1 MAEELDEFPSA
12 FATDDVMPWE
22 RPAEPLR
29 WQWGADRG
37 KVLYDIASREL
48 LRKRRWLE
56 EKNGET
62 GHYFDALIQAI
73 DVVLMERQGE

>member
-1 MAEELDEFPSA
+1 VAEELDDFPSA

-37 KVLYDIASREL
+37 KVLYEIASREL
-48 LRKRRWLE
+48 VRKRKWLE
-56 EKNGET
+56 HKNGAT